1 MNMSPIAYSQNNIN
15 CHSRRGI
22 KMNMSPIIYSQNNI
36 NCYFLRGIKMNMSH
50 IAYTH
55 KITLMAILLEA

>member
-1 MNMSPIAYSQNNIN
+1 MNMSFIAYSLNNIN
-15 CHSRRGI
+15 FHSRRGI

-36 NCYFLRGIKMNMSH
+36 NCYSLRGIKMNMSP

-55 KITLMAILLEA
+55 KMSKVKYNQT